1 MFLEQALKPL
11 HTFQKHLQTR
21 DGAARADMLRILEEA
36 SSLLCTYSAYFL
48 HPQAAVRFLKERDV
62 QILKNKKFH
71 LSSPELSLGGKA
83 VEDFLNESEAT
94 EELPLFKE
102 QVLSFY
108 IALTGCIAEE
118 LPLSEGVLKSVAHL
132 LSPQSRLKVTGKAVE
147 ELGTR
152 LGICSSPEEVNQLTS
167 EFLEYQLPEEGEK
180 DNSAVVSLEKHWA
193 SILKDTKPTS
203 LLRKLVLTLL
213 SFPCPPLDPPLVFT
227 QVFNYL
233 WTCLNMFDLWLCFV
247 FSHVSF
253 HVLSQALE
261 SEDALQFSESEALTE
276 SECDAM
282 SDCALSDST
291 GNPLYT
297 EGD

>member
-1 MFLEQALKPL
+1 MLSNQAQDLIEHIHAYYSSCSTKNDNLKAL
-11 HTFQKHLQTR
+11 F
-21 DGAARADMLRILEEA
+21 G
-36 SSLLCTYSAYFL
+36 S
-48 HPQAAVRFLKERDV
+48 DV
-62 QILKNKKFH
+62 
-71 LSSPELSLGGKA
+71 
-83 VEDFLNESEAT
+83 
-94 EELPLFKE
+94 
-102 QVLSFY
+102 
-108 IALTGCIAEE
+108 GCIAEE

-227 QVFNYL
+227 Q
-233 WTCLNMFDLWLCFV
+233 
-247 FSHVSF
+247 
-253 HVLSQALE
+253 ALE

-282 SDCALSDST
+282 SDCALS
-291 GNPLYT
+291 
-297 EGD
+297 